1 MSKLYT
7 AIPILLVAALAPA
20 DAAADRRHVRAELAS
35 TEEVAALSTTGHGL
49 FRGTLSNDG
58 EELTWELRYDDLEG
72 EVLQAHLHLGQRGVN
87 GGISIFLCSNLG
99 NGPAGTPACPEPPAV
114 VTGTASADGS
124 SRIASRGS
132 ASRSSSGRSSSTAA
146 RPRSA
151 RSRPRPGSPSATSTA
166 RATGSAAAGSRRCR
180 TSGASSIA

>member
-114 VTGTASADGS
+114 VTGTASADDVIGPAGQG
-124 SRIASRGS
+124 I
-132 ASRSSSGRSSSTAA
+132 
-146 RPRSA
+146 
-151 RSRPRPGSPSATSTA
+151 
-166 RATGSAAAGSRRCR
+166 AAGEWEEVVRAIRRGVVYANVHSDLFPGGEIRGQLR
-180 TSGASSIA
+180 TDNRRRD